1 MKVTCLT
8 NTKRKSSKDLI
19 RSLRDASEPSV
30 HPSAEWLWGRQDQG
44 GSGRKDWGLPNYT
57 EPDWQSMA
65 GSDEPKWEISVFS
78 KQFLITLTKIGT
90 KDISTVLSFFSF
102 NKLGNHW
109 GIFFFFKKRCE
120 ALRDTITGE
129 SVLSDTLPS
138 ARRGF
143 PARQSLFFFKHTPTH
158 QERIT
163 LSAYCMY

>member
-30 HPSAEWLWGRQDQG
+30 HPSAEWLSGRQDQG
-44 GSGRKDWGLPNYT
+44 GSGRKDWGIPNYT
-57 EPDWQSMA
+57 EMDWQSMA

-78 KQFLITLTKIGT
+78 KQFLITLTEIGT
-90 KDISTVLSFFSF
+90 KDISTVLSFSSF

-109 GIFFFFKKRCE
+109 GIFFFLKKRRE

-138 ARRGF
+138 ARR
-143 PARQSLFFFKHTPTH
+143 QSSFFFKHTPRENYTFCILYILTH
-158 QERIT
+158 T
-163 LSAYCMY
+163 